1 MANLARRLVELGA
14 DGLVLFNRFYQ
25 PDLDIEALEV
35 TPGLELSTPA
45 ELRLRLRWV
54 AILHGHLGRA
64 SLASAASSHTAA
76 DVVKALLAGADAA
89 MLASA
94 LLAGADAA
102 MLASALLRGGPEHL
116 ARVEADLRHWRTATA
131 TRRRRPPA
139 GSASGPSATRRRGSV
154 PTTPGCWPGTP
165 GTARG
170 ADRSGAGGWRCGGP
184 G

>member
-94 LLAGADAA
+94 LL
-102 MLASALLRGGPEHL
+102 RGGPEHL